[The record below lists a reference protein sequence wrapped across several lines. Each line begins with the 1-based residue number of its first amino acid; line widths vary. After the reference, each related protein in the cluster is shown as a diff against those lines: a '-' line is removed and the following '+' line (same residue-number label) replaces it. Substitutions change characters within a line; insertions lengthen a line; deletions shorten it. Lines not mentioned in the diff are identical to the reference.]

1 MFTTGVF
8 GLSAALA
15 LVIAAA
21 PGVAHAQGDDDD
33 VVYSKKDQ
41 AYKHK
46 EGEYGGVTPGVIYP
60 YDDKDFKNRIKRPTN
75 SGKRKDRVTWVG
87 FQPQSGG
94 SSRVFIQLTTEVEYS
109 QVVVGDHLEVYLHGA
124 RLANANA
131 RRRLDTTQFGTAISE
146 VKAQR
151 VARRRAKNDQP
162 ARPAG
167 VEVEVRFKGAGAARQ
182 GTASLNK
189 EQDGYYYLFLD
200 FDPPSG
206 AATP

>member
-1 MFTTGVF
+1 MRRMLRPGVF
-8 GLSAALA
+8 GFSVALGAWALLAAPVAALA
-15 LVIAAA
+15 
-21 PGVAHAQGDDDD
+21 QDDDDD

-75 SGKRKDRVTWVG
+75 SGKRKNRVTWVG
-87 FQPQSGG
+87 FQPQDDGT
-94 SSRVFIQLTTEVEYS
+94 SRVFIQLTSELEYT
-109 QVVVGDHLEVYLHGA
+109 QAVVGDRLEVHLPGA

-131 RRRLDTTQFGTAISE
+131 RRRLDTTQFETSISE

-151 VARRRAKNDQP
+151 VAGRRGKKDQP
-162 ARPAG
+162 GRSAG
-167 VEVEVRFKGAGAARQ
+167 VAVTVRFKDAGAARQ
-182 GTASLNK
+182 GTASINK

-200 FDPPSG
+200 FG
-206 AATP
+206 AAP